1 MPRGGYREGGGRPS
15 AFQHM
20 PTRTIRVPI
29 VLAEDVLHLAQKLDR
44 GEISVNGTISTKDQ
58 ILAVL
63 TEALSLK
70 PNAGGAIKQK
80 IREAIKLLDN

>member
-20 PTRTIRVPI
+20 PTQTIRVPV
-29 VLAEDVLHLAQKLDR
+29 VLADEVLQLAQKLDT
-44 GEISVNGTISTKDQ
+44 GQISVNGTISKKDQ
-58 ILAVL
+58 IVEIL

-70 PNAGGAIKQK
+70 ANAGGAIKQK
-80 IREAIKLLDN
+80 VREAITLLKY